1 MQLRY
6 QRSDD
11 EWVSEFKSNM
21 AEARFIPHQRHTGMK
36 VHRSVKARMEAE
48 YEDHKARSKGK
59 RYVPKPVFKVEPHW
73 VD

>member
-1 MQLRY
+1 
-6 QRSDD
+6 
-11 EWVSEFKSNM
+11 M
-21 AEARFIPHQRHTGMK
+21 AEPRFIPQQRRTGMK

-48 YEDHKARSKGK
+48 HEDLKARAKGK